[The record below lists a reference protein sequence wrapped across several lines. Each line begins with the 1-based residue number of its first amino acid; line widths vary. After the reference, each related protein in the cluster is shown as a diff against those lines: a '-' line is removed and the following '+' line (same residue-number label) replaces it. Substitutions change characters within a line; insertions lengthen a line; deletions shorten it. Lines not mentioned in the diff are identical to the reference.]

1 MALCNTPFDLVALC
15 NTPFDLVA
23 LCNTPFDL
31 MALCNTPFDLTSS
44 SLCSTPIKEN
54 PPSPKFVVT
63 LDGAE
68 GMGEEQDISDVFMD
82 EEESPGPRNIVRVK
96 PLFSAT
102 DRPMYSDGKEPT
114 LLQCLTHWPLGDL
127 DAILKMKVSV
137 LFH

>member
-1 MALCNTPFDLVALC
+1 MSFCDTPFYLIALCNAPFDLAFLF
-15 NTPFDLVA
+15 NP
-23 LCNTPFDL
+23 
-31 MALCNTPFDLTSS
+31 PFDLTSS

-68 GMGEEQDISDVFMD
+68 GMGGEQDISDVFMD

-102 DRPMYSDGKEPT
+102 DRPMYSDGKQPN
-114 LLQCLTHWPLGDL
+114 L
-127 DAILKMKVSV
+127 
-137 LFH
+137 